1 MTWYPTEPQGRDPSI
16 ALKTYHK
23 VSALVR
29 WVVLVVVAGL
39 ALAAVIG
46 IGVSSLFTAI
56 EGGR

>member
-1 MTWYPTEPQGRDPSI
+1 MTWYPAEPQGRDPSI
-16 ALKTYHK
+16 ALKTYRK

-29 WVVLVVVAGL
+29 WVVLVVIAGL

-46 IGVSSLFTAI
+46 IAVSSLFTAI